1 MKPLDDN
8 TLESLA
14 DLICGDGGPYY
25 RQGWKLPLFFRAAG
39 LDCPDHDGS
48 TRKYWSINQLEEYN
62 ENPEM
67 MAAVIKRIAD
77 PKAYTDSPEVIPDVL
92 DKLNNILAMEGLAV
106 GIEGITPVIKSIDPH
121 VPVLVPQETII
132 IEPVPDFSSVIQD
145 ATLVRIL
152 DDRWCEAQECF
163 RHEAFLASIIMMGSL
178 LEGMMIALVLRK
190 PKEANQAK
198 SSPKDPAGNVR
209 KFSEWT
215 LNDLI
220 SVAHECGWIQGD
232 IKRFAHALRD
242 YRNLV
247 HPLGHLKSG
256 ENPDRDTCRI
266 CWEISKA
273 AINDMLKVR

>member
-1 MKPLDDN
+1 MHTVDAN
-8 TLESLA
+8 TIESLA

-48 TRKYWSINQLEEYN
+48 TRKYWVISQLEEYN

-77 PKAYTDSPEVIPDVL
+77 PKAYSDRPDVIPDVL
-92 DKLNNILAMEGLAV
+92 DKLNTILAMEGLAV
-106 GIEGITPVIKSIDPH
+106 VIEGIKPVIQTIDPH
-121 VPVLVPQETII
+121 VPVLIQKETKV
-132 IEPVPDFSSVIQD
+132 IEPVPDFS
-145 ATLVRIL
+145 LVVPDTNLVKIL
-152 DDRWCEAQECF
+152 DGRWYEAQECF

-178 LEGMMIALVLRK
+178 LEGMIIALVMRK

-198 SSPKDPAGNVR
+198 SSPKDTAGTVR
-209 KFSEWT
+209 KFPEWT

-220 SVAHECGWIQGD
+220 SVAHDCGWIQGD

-256 ENPDRDTCRI
+256 EDPDQDTCRI
-266 CWEISKA
+266 CWEITKA
-273 AINDMLKVR
+273 AINDMLKVK